1 MPETPLVS
9 IVVANYDYAR
19 YLPRLFASLA
29 GQTFGLGR
37 VELVVVDDGSTDGSV
52 PVARA
57 LGATLGLARLR
68 VLPLRH
74 QGHPGPV
81 RNAGLRVAAGRYL
94 LCLDPDDE
102 LAPGFLARTVTALEA
117 DPGVALA
124 YTDYVESGPGGS
136 RDVALPEF
144 DPGLL
149 RIQNPLTLATLM
161 RREVFAASRGF
172 SAATAYEDWDF
183 WVQAAAAGFAGVRVP
198 APLFC
203 YNHHRA
209 NFSWRARLADGR
221 AKAQIV
227 ADNKYFFDPEV
238 LAWARAL
245 LRGEAWAVPFKRGL
259 IPRARDVAALRAIA
273 ADVARARRA
282 APLARAQGS

>member
-9 IVVANYDYAR
+9 IVVANYEYVR
-19 YLPRLFASLA
+19 FLPRLFESLA
-29 GQTFGLGR
+29 GQTFGLSR
-37 VELVVVDDGSTDGSV
+37 VELVVVDDGSADGSV

-57 LGATLGLARLR
+57 LGAALGLARLR

-81 RNAGLRVAAGRYL
+81 RNAGLRVARGRYL
-94 LCLDPDDE
+94 LCLDADDE
-102 LAPGFLARTVTALEA
+102 LAPGFLARTVAALEA
-117 DPGVALA
+117 APGMALA

-144 DPGLL
+144 DPDIL
-149 RIQNPLTLATLM
+149 RTQNPLTLATLM

-172 SAATAYEDWDF
+172 LSATAYEDWDF

-198 APLFC
+198 APLFR

-221 AKAQIV
+221 AKARIV
-227 ADNKYFFDPEV
+227 VDNKYFFAPEV

-245 LRGEAWAVPFKRGL
+245 LRGEPWAAPFRRGL
-259 IPRARDVAALRAIA
+259 IPRAQDVAALRAIA
-273 ADVARARRA
+273 ADVARARA
-282 APLARAQGS
+282 AGTPARAVGS